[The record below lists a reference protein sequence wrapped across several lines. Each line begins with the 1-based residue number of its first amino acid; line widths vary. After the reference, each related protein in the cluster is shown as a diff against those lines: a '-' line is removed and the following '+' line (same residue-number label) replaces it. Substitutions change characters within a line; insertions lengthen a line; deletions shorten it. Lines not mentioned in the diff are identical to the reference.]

1 MHPLLTL
8 PIAASRGGDYIF
20 DNASL
25 LVHGARRGFAL
36 RAASPTV
43 PVRCWFDIGHGLVV
57 SDSADVRI
65 DGPFEIDYTTGAHYQ
80 GTIVALGGSAP
91 GAAAAGGRCYR
102 RAGIRLAGCERSA
115 TYDLW
120 LRQGKQWVRHPHT
133 NCFNGTG
140 ATTIAPEPYS
150 LRSTLPGCQ
159 AACEADAACS
169 GIIFSA
175 PSAAPAA
182 SALQATVLTDHGFLD
197 PDAYCAR
204 YCKASWSEHQIGPS
218 LWRKDGG
225 FLAARKEGLT
235 LKGSSGYKAVGS

>member
-1 MHPLLTL
+1 
-8 PIAASRGGDYIF
+8 
-20 DNASL
+20 
-25 LVHGARRGFAL
+25 VHGARRGFAL

-91 GAAAAGGRCYR
+91 GAAAAAAGGRCYR
-102 RAGIRLAGCERSA
+102 RAGIRLAGCERSRS
-115 TYDLW
+115 YDLW
-120 LRQGKQWVRHPHT
+120 LRQGKQWVRHANT

-150 LRSTLPGCQ
+150 LHSTLPRCQ
-159 AACEADAACS
+159 AACEAEAACA
-169 GIIFSA
+169 GVVFSA
-175 PSAAPAA
+175 PSATPAP

-204 YCKASWSEHQIGPS
+204 YCKASWSEHQVGPT

-225 FLAARKEGLT
+225 FLAARKEGLA
-235 LKGSSGYKAVGS
+235 LKGSGYTAVGP